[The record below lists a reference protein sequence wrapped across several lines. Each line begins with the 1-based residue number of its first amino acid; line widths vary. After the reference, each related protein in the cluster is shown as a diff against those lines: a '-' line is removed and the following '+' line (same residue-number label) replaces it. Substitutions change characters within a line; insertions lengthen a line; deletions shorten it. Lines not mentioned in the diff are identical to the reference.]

1 MGRPEA
7 PMDKPLLAAVL
18 CRHPLQRYAATSDEA
33 LHSYPAT
40 RFGRNPSPVSIHPT
54 IGSDLTVGNFASAG
68 LMARTCTKALQA
80 VRAQRCFE
88 VERPCGIV

>member
-7 PMDKPLLAAVL
+7 PMDKPLLAVVL

-40 RFGRNPSPVSIHPT
+40 HFGRKPATQYNPIPPLESKRS
-54 IGSDLTVGNFASAG
+54 
-68 LMARTCTKALQA
+68 
-80 VRAQRCFE
+80 
-88 VERPCGIV
+88 